1 MGVFVFMPLVLPLTA
16 WPVARLAE
24 QHLHPRTATRLLTA
38 MAAVL
43 ALCST
48 VCLGLVMVVGTAQL
62 PGNPL
67 PDGWS
72 DPEVRAAVPYDEIVG
87 KAAIP
92 ALCAVLAAC
101 GRTLWRHARV
111 RRRAHRA
118 LAGLPDT
125 EVAVLPDAV
134 PYAYALPG
142 RLGGTALRVGGGRRG
157 SGALRAG
164 DGWRDGGALRGGAGR
179 WAGGVLRAGVGR
191 WVGHALRC
199 GGGRGVGGALRAA
212 DGWRAG
218 GALRG
223 GVGRWAGGVLRGSSG
238 RNRGDV
244 LGAGVSPRGSGA
256 PRGGAGRPARGP
268 RAGRVVVTTGLLD
281 QLRSAERRALFAHE
295 RAHLAARHDRFLLA
309 VQLAARANP
318 FLRPLRTA
326 VAYTA
331 ERWADEEAARAIGSR
346 RTVARA
352 IGTAALVSRGTP
364 VPTLAGLAAPGPVP
378 RRVAA
383 LLGPAPVVRTWPS
396 VFTSV
401 GLAAWGA
408 AAGTAVSAMSSAN
421 SAVTMVLILHAATP
435 L

>member
-1 MGVFVFMPLVLPLTA
+1 MGVFVFLPLVLPLTA
-16 WPVARLAE
+16 WPVARMAE
-24 QHLHPRTATRLLTA
+24 QHLHPRTATRLLTV

-72 DPEVRAAVPYDEIVG
+72 DPEVRAAVPFDEVVG

-92 ALCAVLAAC
+92 ALCAVLVAC

-125 EVAVLPDAV
+125 EVAVLSDDV

-142 RLGGTALRVGGGRRG
+142 DGGTG
-157 SGALRAG
+157 SGRP
-164 DGWRDGGALRGGAGR
+164 GGA
-179 WAGGVLRAGVGR
+179 
-191 WVGHALRC
+191 
-199 GGGRGVGGALRAA
+199 
-212 DGWRAG
+212 
-218 GALRG
+218 
-223 GVGRWAGGVLRGSSG
+223 
-238 RNRGDV
+238 
-244 LGAGVSPRGSGA
+244 
-256 PRGGAGRPARGP
+256 ARGP
-268 RAGRVVVTTGLLD
+268 RRGRVVVTTGLLSR
-281 QLRSAERRALFAHE
+281 LRPAERRALFAHE
-295 RAHLAARHDRFLLA
+295 RVHLSARHDRFLLV

-331 ERWADEEAARAIGSR
+331 ERWADEEAARTIGSR

-352 IGTAALVSRGTP
+352 IGTAALASRGSP

-383 LLGPAPVVRTWPS
+383 LLGPAPAPHNWPPAS
-396 VFTSV
+396 TSV
-401 GLAAWGA
+401 GLAAWAA